1 MSAKAIDLFATVKA
15 TRWLLFEWHPSAFEG
30 GHAKTADAGD
40 GDFLTADTLW
50 DFKAPSREPTSKN
63 TLQLLLS
70 FNQVYKSL
78 TFSNKLICFAPP
90 DPLQKSNTQQLA
102 VGSYS
107 TFAWYSVK
115 TSISVSSQTISIS
128 TAKPDMG
135 ELTLSEARLL
145 APAVA
150 SPVLTVNNGAFTDLN
165 TKLSEAG
172 FRFLALSTV
181 GGQRFATQVGGVY
194 SEASNGFI
202 QILIKAHYS
211 GMKKWN
217 TNIEADLGILKDANG
232 TDQPNWLRMQVAQ
245 YTTSELTAKC
255 QTKVGSSTSED
266 GVIFANGYPATA
278 KGYDLNIQASS
289 LRLQTLDN
297 NLLCGQTAVT
307 TISKGVD
314 SGVTYYVI
322 SFCLEGTVGNNQENL
337 PEQNIIF
344 SVSLTAEKK

>member
-1 MSAKAIDLFATVKA
+1 
-15 TRWLLFEWHPSAFEG
+15 
-30 GHAKTADAGD
+30 
-40 GDFLTADTLW
+40 
-50 DFKAPSREPTSKN
+50 
-63 TLQLLLS
+63 
-70 FNQVYKSL
+70 
-78 TFSNKLICFAPP
+78 
-90 DPLQKSNTQQLA
+90 
-102 VGSYS
+102 
-107 TFAWYSVK
+107 
-115 TSISVSSQTISIS
+115 
-128 TAKPDMG
+128 
-135 ELTLSEARLL
+135 
-145 APAVA
+145 
-150 SPVLTVNNGAFTDLN
+150 
-165 TKLSEAG
+165 
-172 FRFLALSTV
+172 
-181 GGQRFATQVGGVY
+181 
-194 SEASNGFI
+194 
-202 QILIKAHYS
+202 
-211 GMKKWN
+211 MKKWN